1 MLIDLNGFKQVN
13 DTLGHQ
19 FGDLVL
25 EACADRLV
33 NAVRDTD
40 VVGRWGGDE
49 FVILLPGLEDG
60 TAVRR
65 SAERIFGQLGSTPV
79 VGDVS
84 MSGAIGAALYP
95 RHGETLDEL
104 VRAAD
109 VAMYEAKTSG
119 VSHRL
124 ADAVSIDL
132 ATETVTEQYIGPDRR
147 RHPADSEA
155 EADHVR

>member
-1 MLIDLNGFKQVN
+1 M
-13 DTLGHQ
+13 
-19 FGDLVL
+19 
-25 EACADRLV
+25 
-33 NAVRDTD
+33 
-40 VVGRWGGDE
+40 
-49 FVILLPGLEDG
+49 
-60 TAVRR
+60 RR
-65 SAERIFGQLGSTPV
+65 SAERIFAQLGSTPV

-124 ADAVSIDL
+124 ADAVTIDL

-147 RHPADSEA
+147 RHPAESEA